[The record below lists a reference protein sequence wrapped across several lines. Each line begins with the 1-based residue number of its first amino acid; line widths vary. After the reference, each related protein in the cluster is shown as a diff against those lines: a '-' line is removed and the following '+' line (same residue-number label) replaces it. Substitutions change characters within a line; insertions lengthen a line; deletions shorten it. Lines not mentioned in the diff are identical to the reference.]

1 MIYTGE
7 GAHKGCPYGWMTRAR
22 TQGGGHPQ
30 GVPLRVDDDM
40 IYTGGGRPQG
50 VPLRMD
56 DDMIY
61 TGEGTHKGCPYGWM
75 TT

>member
-7 GAHKGCPYGWMTRAR
+7 GTHKGCPYGW
-22 TQGGGHPQ
+22 
-30 GVPLRVDDDM
+30 
-40 IYTGGGRPQG
+40 II
-50 VPLRMD
+50 
-56 DDMIY
+56 DMIY